1 MAALVTPRTLK
12 GFRDFFPQ
20 EVIKRNYLKQKIV
33 EVFTLYGFE
42 PIETPLL
49 EYLDTFKG
57 NIGEDEKL
65 FFHFLDHG
73 NRAVALR
80 YDQTV
85 PTCRFIAEHRDEI
98 QFPFKRYQIQPVYRA
113 EKPQKGRYREF
124 VQCDADI
131 FGVKGPEADAELI
144 ALTIDIYT
152 HLGFKDFVV
161 KINDRALFRKIAYPV
176 IVAIDKLAK
185 IGRSG
190 VIEEIVAKGY
200 SHSEAKNMLDE
211 VLRMQPNDTLNT
223 IFSYLKNAGFS
234 QDHYQF
240 DPSLARSFSYSTG
253 PIWEVTIAGFDQGS
267 VLGGERFDK
276 LVGRFQKEDI
286 PGTGFGLGFPRTFE
300 AMEQFGLFPA
310 SLHSV
315 PRVMVSIFSPLYVSS
330 SVRVA
335 SQLRESSIATE
346 VYPDTTHDLSRQLK
360 YAVKKGIEYVIIIG
374 EEEEKSH
381 AVTVKE
387 LATRTQHSVQHN
399 KLVEFFLK

>member
-20 EVIKRNYLKQKIV
+20 DVIKRNYLKQKIV
-33 EVFTLYGFE
+33 EMFTLYGFE

-49 EYLDTFKG
+49 EYLETFRG

-65 FFHFLDHG
+65 FFHFLDNG
-73 NRAVALR
+73 NRPVALR

-85 PTCRFIAEHRDEI
+85 PTCRFIAEHRDKI
-98 QFPFKRYQIQPVYRA
+98 KFPFKRYQIQPVYRA

-131 FGVKGPEADAELI
+131 FGVVGPEADAQLI

-161 KINDRALFRKIAYPV
+161 KVNDRSLFKGIDYPV

-185 IGRSG
+185 IGTEG
-190 VIEEIVAKGY
+190 VIEEIHTKGY
-200 SHSEAKNMLDE
+200 SLIEAKNMLDR
-211 VLRMQPNDTLNT
+211 VLNAQPNDTLNS
-223 IFSYLKNAGFS
+223 IFSYLRAAGFA
-234 QDHYQF
+234 QDRSVF

-253 PIWEVTIAGFDQGS
+253 PIWEVVIAHFEQGS

-276 LVGRFQKEDI
+276 LIGRFQKEDI
-286 PGTGFGLGFPRTFE
+286 PGTGFALGFPRTYE
-300 AMEQFGLFPA
+300 AMEQFGLFPE
-310 SLHSV
+310 SLHLA
-315 PRVMVSIFSPLYVSS
+315 PRVMVSIFSPSYLSS

-335 SQLRESSIATE
+335 SLLRKSSIATE
-346 VYPDTTHDLSRQLK
+346 IYSDATHDLSKQLK
-360 YAVKKGIEYVIIIG
+360 YAVKRDIEYVIIIG

-381 AVTVKE
+381 TVTIKE
-387 LATRTQHSVQHN
+387 LATRTQHSVRQD
-399 KLVEFFLK
+399 KLIEFF

>member
-1 MAALVTPRTLK
+1 MAAFVTPRTLK

-20 EVIKRNYLKQKIV
+20 DVIKRNYLKQKIV
-33 EVFTLYGFE
+33 EMFTLYGFE
-42 PIETPLL
+42 PIETPAL
-49 EYLDTFKG
+49 EYLDAFQG

-98 QFPFKRYQIQPVYRA
+98 QFPFRRYQIQPVYRA

-144 ALTIDIYT
+144 ALTIDIYR

-161 KINDRALFRKIAYPV
+161 NINDRALFQGIPYPV
-176 IVAIDKLAK
+176 IVAIDKLVK
-185 IGRSG
+185 IGREG
-190 VIEEIVAKGY
+190 VIAEIIAKGY
-200 SHSEAKNMLDE
+200 SQGEAKHMLDT
-211 VLRMQPNDTLNT
+211 VLQMQPNETLSS

-234 QDHYQF
+234 QDNYTF

-253 PIWEVTIAGFDQGS
+253 PIWEVTIAGFEQGS

-276 LVGRFQKEDI
+276 LIGRFQKEDI
-286 PGTGFGLGFPRTFE
+286 PGTGFGLGFPRTYE
-300 AMEQFGLFPA
+300 AMEQFGLFPD
-310 SLHSV
+310 SLRAE
-315 PRVMVSIFSPLYVSS
+315 PRVMVSVFSPQFLASS
-330 SVRVA
+330 IKVA
-335 SQLRESSIATE
+335 SLLRKSSFATA
-346 VYPDTTHDLSRQLK
+346 VYPDITHDLSRQLK
-360 YAVKKGIEYVIIIG
+360 YAAKRGIAYVIIIG
-374 EEEEKSH
+374 EEEEESH
-381 AVTVKE
+381 TVTVKE
-387 LATRTQHSVQHN
+387 LATRTQQTMQFGELIHYLS
-399 KLVEFFLK
+399 K